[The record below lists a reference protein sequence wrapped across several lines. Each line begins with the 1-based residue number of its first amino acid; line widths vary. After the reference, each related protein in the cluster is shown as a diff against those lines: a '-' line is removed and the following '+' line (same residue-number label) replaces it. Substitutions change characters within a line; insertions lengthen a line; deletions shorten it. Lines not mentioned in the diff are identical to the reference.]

1 MLFRITMIVALAAL
15 GIIGPVAL
23 EAREVLP
30 GPIPAQVVSVYD
42 GDTITV
48 RARIWLGQE
57 IETKVRLDGI
67 DAPELRGKCEDEKEL
82 AKNARDFLIKLAGDT
97 VMLRN
102 IRYGKYAGR
111 VVAKVFNE
119 NGDNLVASLIHAGYG
134 RPYSGGKR
142 QGWCP

>member
-1 MLFRITMIVALAAL
+1 VILFRITMIVALAAL
-15 GIIGPVAL
+15 SITSAP

-30 GPIPAQVVSVYD
+30 GPIPAQVISVYD
-42 GDTITV
+42 GDTLTV

-67 DAPELRGKCEDEKEL
+67 DAPELRGKCKGEKEM
-82 AKNARDFLIKLAGDT
+82 AKKARDFLAKLAGST

-111 VVAKVFNE
+111 VLAKVFTE
-119 NGDNLVASLIHAGYG
+119 GGDDLVASLIHSGHG
-134 RPYSGGKR
+134 RAYSGGKR

>member
-1 MLFRITMIVALAAL
+1 MLYRITIIVALAAL
-15 GIIGPVAL
+15 AITCPAFS

-57 IETKVRLDGI
+57 VETKVRLDGI
-67 DAPELRGKCEDEKEL
+67 DTPELRGKCEGEKAL
-82 AKNARDFLIKLAGDT
+82 AKKARDFLTDLAGST
-97 VMLRN
+97 VTLRD

-111 VVAKVFNE
+111 VVAKVFTE
-119 NGDNLVASLIHAGYG
+119 SGEDIVASLIHAGHG
-134 RPYSGGKR
+134 RAYSGGKR

>member
-1 MLFRITMIVALAAL
+1 MLFRITIIAALAAL
-15 GIIGPVAL
+15 SITSAP

-57 IETKVRLDGI
+57 VETKVRLDGI
-67 DAPELRGKCEDEKEL
+67 DTPELRGKCKDEKEL
-82 AKNARDFLIKLAGDT
+82 AKKARDFLVKLAGST
-97 VMLRN
+97 VTLRD

-111 VVAKVFNE
+111 VVAKVFTE
-119 NGDNLVASLIHAGYG
+119 GGDDLAASLIKAGHG
-134 RPYSGGKR
+134 RPYGGGKR